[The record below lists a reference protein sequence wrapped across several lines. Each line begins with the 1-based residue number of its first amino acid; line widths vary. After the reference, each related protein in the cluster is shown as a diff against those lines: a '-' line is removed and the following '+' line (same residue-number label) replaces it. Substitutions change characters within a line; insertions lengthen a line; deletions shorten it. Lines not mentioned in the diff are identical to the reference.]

1 MPNRQMGA
9 KLEKLIHFA
18 DALFFDCSKHA
29 YLTTFEA
36 IFKLD

>member
-9 KLEKLIHFA
+9 KLEKLIPFVGTR
-18 DALFFDCSKHA
+18 FFDCSKHA
-29 YLTTFEA
+29 YLTTFAA